1 MKSNTTKNTHNIA
14 VRLYD
19 NPKFGKTFG
28 RGLYHNAVFN
38 GTVDLPILRL
48 KYLID
53 LIQYEQW
60 QHTAHT
66 DADVS
71 ILNTVIDYYAAL
83 DLDIES
89 PAHRTNILCSWL
101 KRFDSNMSKPK
112 IEGFAVLDMRTCEL
126 MVAITDELNDIGFA
140 ERLTMRACKDPSHNQ
155 RSPNFFASNFD
166 ADEEKT
172 SRMPLAA

>member
-1 MKSNTTKNTHNIA
+1 MKSNQNKHHIA

-19 NPKFGKTFG
+19 NPKFGKAFG
-28 RGLYHNAVFN
+28 RGLHHNAVFN

-53 LIQYEQW
+53 LVQYEQW

-66 DADVS
+66 DDEVA
-71 ILNTVIDYYAAL
+71 ILNTVIDYYAAI
-83 DLDIES
+83 DTDVES
-89 PAHRTNILCSWL
+89 PANRTNILCSWV

-126 MVAITDELNDIGFA
+126 MVAITDERNDVGFA
-140 ERLTMRACKDPSHNQ
+140 ERLTMLACKDPSHNQ

-166 ADEEKT
+166 ADMDKPT
-172 SRMPLAA
+172 RMSLAA